1 LEFWIPYG
9 DTEVPVRVPD
19 DNFYKILEPS
29 KPSRAVDSALL
40 FSESLERHVGGASLE
55 ETVKPGASV
64 GIVIDA
70 MVPPTLR
77 DSAVEQ
83 LKARLEKRG
92 APSTIFIRKRTSRI
106 EAQQQDGVK
115 LLDPAQGSFREAGRT
130 RAGTTVEINEEL
142 LSCDAKITLTVC
154 APHFATGFTG
164 GPEAILPGAAS
175 VETIAKNRSLLVRR
189 VDSPPGEAEGN
200 VLSDAVEACK
210 LTGPIF
216 SVCVVPDGYGGAD
229 SVLSGELEKTFTEA
243 RRRYLELHSPRVDMK
258 ADIVV
263 LSAGTVL
270 GMDLYHS
277 VRVLSNAVRALKREG
292 TLILVAECSGGIGD
306 LNFLD
311 YARRFQDRREL
322 VSELRHRFRLGGHV
336 NLHLQD
342 VLENHRVQLVSVLPD
357 FYARNSFRLKTSR
370 TASNSIQQAIRAEG
384 KDAKI
389 LIVTRGDLTLP
400 HVGENS
406 DT

>member
-1 LEFWIPYG
+1 MEFWMPYG

-29 KPSRAVDSALL
+29 KPSRVVDPALL
-40 FSESLERHVGGASLE
+40 FSESLERHVGGGSLE
-55 ETVKPGASV
+55 ETVRPGASV

-70 MVPPTLR
+70 MVPPALR
-77 DSAVEQ
+77 GSAVEQ

-92 APSTIFIRKRTSRI
+92 ASARVFIRKRTSRI
-106 EAQQQDGVK
+106 AAQQQDGAK
-115 LLDPAQGSFREAGRT
+115 LLDPAEGSFREAGRT

-142 LSCDAKITLTVC
+142 LACDAKVTLTVC
-154 APHFATGFTG
+154 VPHFATGFTG

-189 VDSPPGEAEGN
+189 VDSPAGEAESN

-210 LTGPIF
+210 LLGPIF
-216 SVCVVPDGYGGAD
+216 SVCIVPDGYGGAD
-229 SVLSGELEKTFTEA
+229 SVFSGEMEKTFTEA

-263 LSAGTVL
+263 LSAGNVL

-322 VSELRHRFRLGGHV
+322 VSELRHRFKLGGHV

-400 HVGENS
+400 HLGENS
-406 DT
+406 NT